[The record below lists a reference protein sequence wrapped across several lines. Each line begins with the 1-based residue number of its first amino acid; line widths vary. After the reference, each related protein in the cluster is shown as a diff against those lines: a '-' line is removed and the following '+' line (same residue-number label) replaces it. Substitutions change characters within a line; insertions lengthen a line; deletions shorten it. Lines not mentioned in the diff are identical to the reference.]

1 MLVSLFRVTSAAR
14 RATGV
19 VSDNM
24 LTMSDNPYRPGQGL
38 TPPYLAD
45 RQREI
50 TSMRAA
56 LGDRFPQNIA
66 VYGLRGVGKT
76 VLSHAF
82 RQVAAEQQWV
92 SVRREFAPRFL
103 AEAVFAPALLLDLQ
117 TCLEEISVVA
127 AVKGS
132 VKRAWG
138 VAQEVIG
145 GLRVKYEGFELSYQ
159 AGAKTPV
166 GRALEDDLL
175 AALRRVSDVAHKSG
189 RGVVLLY
196 DEFQELR
203 DRPTDG
209 EFPLS
214 AFISSAAAVQQEGL
228 PIMLVLSGLPPLIE
242 HLASAKSYTERM
254 FEGQEIGALRES
266 EGRRALVEPAR
277 KADRD
282 YEPAAVDAIL
292 EETGRYPYFIQFYG
306 RELWDAAS
314 SSTIDVRAFKRS
326 RGEIQHKLDTYFYR
340 ARYTR
345 ATPAQRQL
353 LREIARIGETAT
365 IQQLLET
372 TGKKHNAVQMLIRGL
387 IDSGLVYR
395 PDRGQIAFSAPMFG
409 KFVLRQED

>member
-1 MLVSLFRVTSAAR
+1 
-14 RATGV
+14 
-19 VSDNM
+19 M
-24 LTMSDNPYRPGQGL
+24 LTMTDNPYRPGQGL

-45 RQREI
+45 RQREL

-56 LGDRFPQNIA
+56 LEERFPQNIA

-82 RQVAAEQQWV
+82 RHVAAEEGWV
-92 SVRREFAPRFL
+92 AGRREFAPRFL
-103 AEAVFAPALLLDLQ
+103 AEAVFAPAFLLDLQ
-117 TCLEEISVVA
+117 TCLEGISVVA
-127 AVKGS
+127 AVRGS
-132 VKRAWG
+132 LKRAWG
-138 VAQEVIG
+138 AAQDLIG

-159 AGAKTPV
+159 AGPRTPV

-175 AALRRVSDVAHKSG
+175 LALRRVGEVAQKSG
-189 RGVVLLY
+189 RGIVLLY
-196 DEFQELR
+196 DEFHELR

-214 AFISSAAAVQQEGL
+214 AFISSVATVQQEGL

-254 FEGQEIGALRES
+254 FEGHEIGALREP
-266 EGRRALVEPAR
+266 EGRRALTEPAQ
-277 KADRD
+277 KAGRD
-282 YEPAAVDAIL
+282 YDPAAVDAIL

-306 RELWDAAS
+306 RELWDVS
-314 SSTIDVRAFKRS
+314 SSATIDARRFRRS
-326 RGEIQHKLDTYFYR
+326 RGEIQRKLDNYFYR

-353 LREIARIGETAT
+353 LREIARIGESAS

-372 TGKKHNAVQMLIRGL
+372 TGKRHNALQMLVRGL

-395 PDRGQIAFSAPMFG
+395 PDRGQVAFSAPMFG
-409 KFVLRQED
+409 KFVLRQEDL